1 MSIDREQTLSINRKG
16 WDEVAAK
23 FYGSTALPQYGPLA
37 KTEEEL
43 NLIDNLKHN
52 AVLELGCGS
61 GHSLY
66 YLWKHKEAHE
76 LWGLDFSPQQLEFAQ
91 GFLQQHDVSAK
102 LFLASMDAN
111 PGLPE
116 DYFDCVISIYA
127 LGWTPDLTNTL
138 GLVHSYLKP
147 GGIFV
152 FSWEHPVYQC
162 LSYSEE
168 IQEYIFTSSY
178 LAEGSELIPSWRG
191 VEIVTHR
198 RKLSTYVNGIIE
210 AGLVL
215 ERLVESE
222 LNVEIAREKD
232 YAPEEWYSVPRA
244 QLLPTTFII
253 KARKPK

>member
-1 MSIDREQTLSINRKG
+1 MKLPGLGELQ
-16 WDEVAAK
+16 VAAK
-23 FYGSTALPQYGPLA
+23 FYGGTALPNYGPLA
-37 KTEEEL
+37 ETEAEL
-43 NLIDNLKHN
+43 NLIENLKHKS
-52 AVLELGCGS
+52 VLELGYGS

-66 YLWKHKEAHE
+66 YLWKHKEARE
-76 LWGLDFSPQQLEFAQ
+76 LWGLDLSPQQLEFAQ
-91 GFLQQHDVSAK
+91 EFLQQQSVSAN
-102 LFLASMDAN
+102 LFLASMDEN

-127 LGWTPDLTNTL
+127 LGWTPDLAGTL

-152 FSWEHPVYQC
+152 FSWEHPVYRC
-162 LSYSEE
+162 LSYNEE
-168 IQEYIFTSSY
+168 VQEYIFTSSY
-178 LAEGSELIPSWRG
+178 LTEGSELNPVWRG
-191 VEIVTHR
+191 VETVTNP
-198 RKLSTYVNGIIE
+198 RKLSTYANGIIK

-232 YAPEEWYSVPRA
+232 YALEKWYSVPRA

-253 KARKPK
+253 KARKLK